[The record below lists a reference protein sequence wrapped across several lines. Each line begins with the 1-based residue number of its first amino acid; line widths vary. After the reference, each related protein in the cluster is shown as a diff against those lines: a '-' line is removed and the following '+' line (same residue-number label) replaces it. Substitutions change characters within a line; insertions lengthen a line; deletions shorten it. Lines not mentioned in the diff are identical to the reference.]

1 MLTRDRNYEA
11 KGAVIVHD
19 EEELMNELGKY
30 DTEQIYI
37 IGGESVYKMM
47 LSHCDKIM

>member
-19 EEELMNELGKY
+19 EEELMNES
-30 DTEQIYI
+30 
-37 IGGESVYKMM
+37 ESMIRNKST
-47 LSHCDKIM
+47 LSERERLQDDAFVL